1 MGKWTKLLPVVVLL
15 SLSLLNCSSKPKV
28 CTTCN
33 GTGKIMRS
41 EEIPLPFEIKSF
53 DVTDK
58 GIFNPDYYASVAVE
72 NKGDEAG
79 TFSIAVDFVYKDIGT
94 HTEKSDLY
102 VPAHSTASKEIRYD
116 ADKRADKTACQVQP
130 PKVVHTTQV
139 ICPTCGGKGV
149 I

>member
-1 MGKWTKLLPVVVLL
+1 MGKGMKFLPMVVLL
-15 SLSLLNCSSKPKV
+15 SLLLLSCSSKPKV

-58 GIFNPDYYASVAVE
+58 GVFNPDYYASVTVE

-79 TFSIAVDFVYKDIGT
+79 TFSISVDFIYKDIGT

-102 VPAHSTASKEIRYD
+102 VPAQSSATIEIHYD
-116 ADKRADKTACQVQP
+116 ADKRTDDTKCRVLP
-130 PKVVHTTQV
+130 PMVVHTTQV